1 VSQDN
6 PVPHDDLLVSGLFL
20 HPIKSCAV
28 VPAEEAVLIETG
40 LEYDRAWMVIDAQG
54 HGVTQRTLP
63 RMTLVRL
70 TLRGDD
76 LVLRAPGMLALHV
89 RLDAVEAA
97 RRAQVWNDEVAA
109 FDMGDLAAQWFSD
122 FLGAPLRLVRFDPE
136 VPQRFADKRWTGAVQ
151 APTAFADQ
159 FPLLVIST
167 ASLAELNRR
176 LVAAGQ
182 DAVSMNRFRPN
193 IVLDGVAHAHGED
206 FIDELTIESPDGPV
220 LLKMV
225 KPCTRCTVPDVDP
238 QTGESGHRIAD
249 MLASYRAD
257 PRFNGALTFGINAV
271 IVAGI
276 EHRLRV
282 GARASARLDF

>member
-1 VSQDN
+1 MSQDN
-6 PVPHDDLLVSGLFL
+6 VVPQDDLLVCALNL

-28 VPAEEAVLIETG
+28 VPVQEAVLVETG
-40 LEYDRAWMVIDAQG
+40 FEYDREWMVIDAQG
-54 HGVTQRTLP
+54 HGVTQRNYP
-63 RMTLVRL
+63 RMALVRIA
-70 TLRGDD
+70 LRSDD

-136 VPQRFADKRWTGAVQ
+136 VAQRFAGKEWTGAVV
-151 APTAFADQ
+151 APTAFVDQ
-159 FPLLVIST
+159 VPLLIIST

-176 LVAAGQ
+176 LVAAGHE
-182 DAVSMNRFRPN
+182 AVAMNRFRPN
-193 IVLDGVAHAHGED
+193 IVLDGVADAHGED

-238 QTGESGHRIAD
+238 ATGENGHRVAD
-249 MLASYRAD
+249 TLMSYRAD
-257 PRFNGALTFGINAV
+257 PRFKGALTFGMNAV

-282 GARASARLDF
+282 GARASATLNF